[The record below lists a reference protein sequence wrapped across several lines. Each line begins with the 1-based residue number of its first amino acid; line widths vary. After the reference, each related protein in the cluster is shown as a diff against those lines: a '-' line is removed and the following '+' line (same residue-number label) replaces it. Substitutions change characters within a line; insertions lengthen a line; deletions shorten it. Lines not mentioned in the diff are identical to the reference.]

1 MGIDLYR
8 NRNLAPRVIV
18 MAEREATSGASKS
31 WAPAVGGF
39 LIASFVGACLQ
50 IMFFSPISPDP
61 VLELPSAS
69 SSFPALNNE
78 LQKLSKLGEGFLKG
92 PEDVCVDSSAGIVY
106 TATRDG
112 WIKRLHPNGS
122 WENWKNTHS
131 QTLLGLAQS
140 PSKDGGILVC
150 DTLKGILK
158 VKDDGFSV
166 LVSSHV
172 NQTRIISFPDDVVE
186 AADGSLYFSDASAK
200 FGLHNWYLDFL
211 EAKPHGRLLK
221 YDPSSNRVSTL
232 LDGLR
237 FANGVALSADQR
249 YVVVCESFKYRCVKY
264 WVKGEK
270 EGETEILID
279 NLPGSPDNINLGSD
293 GSFWI
298 AVIQPVR
305 DGWEWFVR
313 WKMGRH
319 ILASFPSMYEL
330 LVRGVGQRA
339 TVVKVGADGR
349 IVRRLDDPDG
359 KVISFLTSAVE
370 FRDHL
375 YLGSLKVDFLGKLPL
390 SSSPA
395 VSTP

>member
-1 MGIDLYR
+1 MECPIND
-8 NRNLAPRVIV
+8 A
-18 MAEREATSGASKS
+18 
-31 WAPAVGGF
+31 F
-39 LIASFVGACLQ
+39 L
-50 IMFFSPISPDP
+50 
-61 VLELPSAS
+61 
-69 SSFPALNNE
+69 
-78 LQKLSKLGEGFLKG
+78 
-92 PEDVCVDSSAGIVY
+92 
-106 TATRDG
+106 
-112 WIKRLHPNGS
+112 NG
-122 WENWKNTHS
+122 
-131 QTLLGLAQS
+131 
-140 PSKDGGILVC
+140 
-150 DTLKGILK
+150 
-158 VKDDGFSV
+158 
-166 LVSSHV
+166 
-172 NQTRIISFPDDVVE
+172 R
-186 AADGSLYFSDASAK
+186 
-200 FGLHNWYLDFL
+200 
-211 EAKPHGRLLK
+211 
-221 YDPSSNRVSTL
+221 
-232 LDGLR
+232 
-237 FANGVALSADQR
+237 
-249 YVVVCESFKYRCVKY
+249 YRCVKY

-330 LVRGVGQRA
+330 LVSGVGQRA

-395 VSTP
+395 VSTA